1 AGCRPVAPA
10 RCRLAA
16 CGPAS
21 MPEPQ
26 VLDQGAIPLEILP
39 LQILQKPTPATD
51 HLEQAATAVVVLGVF
66 PEMIRQLVDP
76 GRQQCDLDRRAAA
89 VFRMQLVLLDDFFL
103 IEPHLGSASAR
114 VYAGREASPLLAYH
128 A

>member
-1 AGCRPVAPA
+1 
-10 RCRLAA
+10 
-16 CGPAS
+16 
-21 MPEPQ
+21 M
-26 VLDQGAIPLEILP
+26 
-39 LQILQKPTPATD
+39 PTPATD

-128 A
+128 ASGIRPVPQAPAPAARTRRAFRTSSCMAATSASAFSKRSTLR